1 MATHLDLQEQEQLD
15 AVKAFWRQYGNLITW
30 TLILVLGAFAGW
42 NGWNWYQRDQGL
54 KASVLFDEVDRAATA
69 ADADRAGRVLADLQ
83 QRFPRSAYAQQGALL
98 AARVQFE
105 AGQLDASLASL
116 RWAAAS
122 AADTDLAAM
131 AQLRAAAVLIQASRF
146 DEAAQ
151 ALDAVKTAEF
161 AALVADRRGDLLLAQ
176 DKPAEARAAYQAAY
190 AAMPDTLD
198 YKRVV
203 EAKLTALGAPPGAAA
218 ASAAGAAA
226 GGRP

>member
-1 MATHLDLQEQEQLD
+1 MATNLDLQEQEQLD

-54 KASVLFDEVDRAATA
+54 KASVLFDEVDRAAA
-69 ADADRAGRVLADLQ
+69 AEDAERAGRVLSDLQ
-83 QRFPRSAYAQQGALL
+83 QRFPRTAYAQQGALL
-98 AARVQFE
+98 AARVQFD
-105 AGQLDASLASL
+105 GGLTDAALESL

-122 AADTDLAAM
+122 KADPDLAAI
-131 AQLRAAAVLIQASRF
+131 AQLRLAAVLIQATRF

-176 DKPAEARAAYQAAY
+176 DKPAEARAAYQAAH

-203 EAKLTALGAPPGAAA
+203 EAKLTALGAPPGA
-218 ASAAGAAA
+218 GAAA
-226 GGRP
+226 EARP

>member
-1 MATHLDLQEQEQLD
+1 MATNLDLQEQEQLD

-42 NGWNWYQRDQGL
+42 NGWNWYQRDQGF
-54 KASVLFDEVDRAATA
+54 KASVLFDEVDRAASA
-69 ADADRAGRVLADLQ
+69 NDAERTGRVLVDLQ
-83 QRFPRSAYAQQGALL
+83 QRFPRTAYAQQGALL

-105 AGQLDASLASL
+105 AGQTDAAVASL

-122 AADTDLAAM
+122 TADTDLAGM
-131 AQLRAAAVLIQASRF
+131 AQLRLAAVLIQTGRS

-151 ALDAVKTAEF
+151 ALDAVKTPEF

-176 DKPAEARAAYQAAY
+176 DKPADARAAYQAAY

-203 EAKLTALGAPPGAAA
+203 EAKLTALGAPPGR
-218 ASAAGAAA
+218 AGAAA
-226 GGRP
+226 TGARP